1 MNRILLTVSALVK
14 DNLRNRFV
22 IFWII
27 IFPIIITLLFGLVF
41 GGFSSYFHVTVAV
54 EGDYG
59 LAKYLNTTEIFQ
71 GVTNV
76 SLKYAVEHD
85 YIYVKVNGSS
95 FTIYTSKQN
104 QEFVPVL
111 ESVIDEYYQKVN
123 NTHDFTVLQIS
134 GYTYYYYLISGII
147 GIISLSNG
155 ILSTIGV
162 SASYFRDRIIE
173 RLATSPL
180 KSYEWVISLII
191 YVIIITLISTA
202 AVIILGILFGFIPI
216 IGIEFLGFLVISTLL
231 FGGLGAI
238 IYGLTPKDK
247 IFLSEIVANVL
258 VFPLMFLSNAFFPP
272 NVYPPI
278 VRIFVE
284 YQPLSVIITIIR
296 DLIVYGVSPNPI
308 LVSIVFFFT
317 VLFLYAGG
325 RLLKLREID

>member
-22 IFWII
+22 IFWIVV
-27 IFPIIITLLFGLVF
+27 FPILITLLFGLVF
-41 GGFSSYFHVTVAV
+41 GGFSNYFHITVVV
-54 EGDYG
+54 EGNPN
-59 LAKYLNTTEIFQ
+59 LAKYLNTTNVFQ

-76 SLKYAVEHD
+76 TLAYAIEHD
-85 YIYVKVNGSS
+85 YIYIKINGTN

-111 ESVIDEYYQKVN
+111 ESVIEQYYQRTN
-123 NTHDFTVLQIS
+123 NTYHFTVSQIS
-134 GYTYYYYLISGII
+134 NYTYYYYLISGII

-155 ILSTIGV
+155 ILSMIGV
-162 SASYFRDRIIE
+162 SAGYYRDRVIE

-180 KSYEWVISLII
+180 RSYEWVISLII
-191 YVIIITLISTA
+191 YVIIITLISTTT
-202 AVIILGILFGFIPI
+202 VIILGIIFGFIPLI
-216 IGIEFLGFLVISTLL
+216 SLAFIGFLVISTLL

-272 NVYPPI
+272 TVYPPLI
-278 VRIFVE
+278 RVFIE
-284 YQPLSVIITIIR
+284 YQPLSIIITVIR
-296 DLIVYGVSPNPI
+296 DLIVYGVAPNPI
-308 LVSIVFFFT
+308 LVVMILIFT
-317 VLFLYAGG
+317 LVFLYAGG
-325 RLLKLREID
+325 RLLRLREID

>member
-41 GGFSSYFHVTVAV
+41 GGFSSYFHVIVAV

-71 GVTNV
+71 GLTNV

-111 ESVIDEYYQKVN
+111 ESVIDQYYQKVN
-123 NTHDFTVLQIS
+123 NTRDFTVLQIS

-191 YVIIITLISTA
+191 
-202 AVIILGILFGFIPI
+202 
-216 IGIEFLGFLVISTLL
+216 
-231 FGGLGAI
+231 
-238 IYGLTPKDK
+238 
-247 IFLSEIVANVL
+247 
-258 VFPLMFLSNAFFPP
+258 
-272 NVYPPI
+272 
-278 VRIFVE
+278 
-284 YQPLSVIITIIR
+284 
-296 DLIVYGVSPNPI
+296 
-308 LVSIVFFFT
+308 
-317 VLFLYAGG
+317 
-325 RLLKLREID
+325 